1 VDKTFKYSEGT
12 SLLVQGGVL
21 RPASGVD
28 TPAAGSLADLPSLAG
43 ERSGHPFYQARIAI
57 TTPLV
62 ASKSPPL
69 GVSGHYGRID
79 TGPNTVDSWGEAI
92 DYVVPLHAKV
102 ALSGELWV
110 GSNLA
115 PFQAGIA
122 QGVALVNNNHFNKIG
137 AGGGWT
143 QLAIT
148 PTTKWSV
155 NL

>member
-1 VDKTFKYSEGT
+1 ASGQGTVFNQPRIRLAYLTLEHPSGLKLVAGQDWMIFAPLNPTSFAHFAIPQAASAGNPWMRLPQVRVDKTFKYSEGT

-62 ASKSPPL
+62 ASKSLTL

-79 TGPNTVDSWGEAI
+79 TGPNTVDSW
-92 DYVVPLHAKV
+92 
-102 ALSGELWV
+102 
-110 GSNLA
+110 
-115 PFQAGIA
+115 
-122 QGVALVNNNHFNKIG
+122 
-137 AGGGWT
+137 
-143 QLAIT
+143 
-148 PTTKWSV
+148 
-155 NL
+155 